1 MEFQQMVSFV
11 AVAEEHN
18 FGRAAHRLHLAQSSV
33 SLQVKRLERELGV
46 ELLARAPQPVRLTAA
61 GQAFLARVKEVLD
74 LATRAADAAR
84 SVAEGRS
91 GTLRV
96 GFNFAAGRLVLPS
109 ALTRLHAEHPGVRVE
124 LTEARSGPQLR
135 ALAAGELD
143 VAFVFG
149 RPARGDVLSEPVQ
162 RVDVVAVVNRRHRW
176 ARREHVG
183 FRELTGQQCVLFGR
197 EQCPAMYDEIQNIAA
212 GTGTRLD
219 VVEEI
224 DDSLATAAAV
234 RARPLVGFA
243 SAPRLSQGGV
253 AGLATVPIVDPVPS
267 LMVHVAWRA
276 GAESGLVRSLLN
288 CLPMPSREPIAR

>member
-11 AVAEEHN
+11 AVAEEQN
-18 FGRAAHRLHLAQSSV
+18 FGRAAQRLHLAQSSV

-46 ELLARAPQPVRLTAA
+46 ELVHRAPQPIRLTAA
-61 GQAFLARVKEVLD
+61 GQAFLTEVKDVLG
-74 LATRAADAAR
+74 LTERAVDAAR

-109 ALTRLHAEHPGVRVE
+109 ALTRLHAEHPGIRVE

-149 RPARGDVLSEPVQ
+149 RPTDGDISAAPVQ
-162 RVDVVAVVNRRHRW
+162 RVDVVAVVNRQHRW
-176 ARREHVG
+176 ARRDHVG
-183 FRELTGQQCVLFGR
+183 FRELAGQPCVLFAR
-197 EQCPAMYDEIQNIAA
+197 EYCPAMYDEIQNIAA

-224 DDSLATAAAV
+224 DDALSTAATV

-243 SAPRLSQGGV
+243 SAPRLSQGGA
-253 AGLATVPIVDPVPS
+253 AGVVNVPIVDPVPG
-267 LMVHVAWRA
+267 LVVHVAWRV
-276 GAESGLVRSLLN
+276 GAASGLVNSLLS
-288 CLPMPSREPIAR
+288 CLETPSREPIAR

>member
-1 MEFQQMVSFV
+1 MEFQQLVSFV

-33 SLQVKRLERELGV
+33 SLQVKRLEREVGV
-46 ELLARAPQPVRLTAA
+46 ELLARAQHPVRLTPA
-61 GQAFLARVKEVLD
+61 GQVFLAEIKEALELVE
-74 LATRAADAAR
+74 RAADAAR

-109 ALTRLHAEHPGVRVE
+109 ALTRLHAEHPGIRVE
-124 LTEARSGPQLR
+124 LTQARSGPQLR

-149 RPARGDVLSEPVQ
+149 SPTGGEVSSAPVQ
-162 RVDVVAVVNRRHRW
+162 RVDLVAVVNRRHRW
-176 ARREHVG
+176 ARRDHVG
-183 FRELTGQQCVLFGR
+183 FRELSGQQCILFGR
-197 EQCPAMYDEIQNIAA
+197 EQCPAMYDEIHNIAA
-212 GTGTRLD
+212 GTGTQLD
-219 VVEEI
+219 VVEKI

-253 AGLATVPIVDPVPS
+253 AGLATVPIVDPVPN
-267 LMVHVAWRA
+267 LVLHAVWRS
-276 GAESGLVRSLLN
+276 GEPSGLVRSLLG
-288 CLPMPSREPIAR
+288 CLQVPSREPIAR